1 MASFATHK
9 LLQSLCRSPELAQR
23 MAAEPAKVCAEHGVG
38 PDEAKAVSSFDPA
51 QLARIGVHP
60 ILQIHL
66 MMAVS
71 PDFRAGM
78 DTSFLHAKKG

>member
-1 MASFATHK
+1 MASYATHK
-9 LLQSLCRSPELAQR
+9 MLQSLCRSPELAQR
-23 MAAEPAKVCAEHGVG
+23 MAAEPAKVCAEFGVA
-38 PDEAKAVSSFDPA
+38 PDEAKAIASFDPA
-51 QLARIGVHP
+51 QLAGIGVHP

-78 DTSFLHAKKG
+78 DTSFLNAKRG

>member
-1 MASFATHK
+1 MASYATHK
-9 LLQSLCRSPELAQR
+9 LLQSLCRSPALAQR
-23 MAAEPAKVCAEHGVG
+23 MGAEPAKVCAEHGLAQ
-38 PDEAKAVSSFDPA
+38 DEAKAIASFDPA
-51 QLARIGVHP
+51 QLAGIGVHP

-78 DTSFLHAKKG
+78 DTSFLNVKKG